1 MSWNSVHAQSKTYQK
16 FDTNNHRD
24 SGKKKMGYELLN
36 FFTKDNLTK
45 LAVYTAA
52 ITSSHVLIY
61 S

>member
-1 MSWNSVHAQSKTYQK
+1 
-16 FDTNNHRD
+16 
-24 SGKKKMGYELLN
+24 MGYELLN